1 MNEKKKLLILA
12 AVLILT
18 VAAALVLYNSL
29 SKDDTPD
36 VSADGP
42 VTAPDFTV
50 FDADGNAV
58 KLSDYRGKP
67 VILNFWS
74 TTCPPC
80 RQEMPDLDSAFD
92 KYGKEIQFLI
102 VNLPNGNDETVA
114 SASEFIDEQGYGF
127 PVFFDTAYSAAQAY
141 AVTSIPRTY
150 FINGEGKIVTYKIG
164 LITESQLQN
173 AIKLLL
179 P

>member
-29 SKDDTPD
+29 SKDDTPG

-58 KLSDYRGKP
+58 KLSDYRG
-67 VILNFWS
+67 
-74 TTCPPC
+74 
-80 RQEMPDLDSAFD
+80 
-92 KYGKEIQFLI
+92 
-102 VNLPNGNDETVA
+102 NLVGADA
-114 SASEFIDEQGYGF
+114 LF
-127 PVFFDTAYSAAQAY
+127 
-141 AVTSIPRTY
+141 
-150 FINGEGKIVTYKIG
+150 
-164 LITESQLQN
+164 
-173 AIKLLL
+173 
-179 P
+179 

>member
-102 VNLPNGNDETVA
+102 VNLPNGSDENRGV
-114 SASEFIDEQGYGF
+114 
-127 PVFFDTAYSAAQAY
+127 
-141 AVTSIPRTY
+141 
-150 FINGEGKIVTYKIG
+150 GERIH
-164 LITESQLQN
+164 
-173 AIKLLL
+173 
-179 P
+179 